1 MHFFVAVGVVVF
13 DGKVEVS
20 FVFVGQLYF
29 EIAVADIV
37 AIKETTNL
45 KLERAA
51 GAEVAVV
58 VIAAAVATKIKID
71 YNLAEVT

>member
-1 MHFFVAVGVVVF
+1 MF

-20 FVFVGQLYF
+20 SVFVGQLYF
-29 EIAVADIV
+29 EIVVADIV

-45 KLERAA
+45 KLERAV

-58 VIAAAVATKIKID
+58 VIAAVATTITID
-71 YNLAEVT
+71 YSLAEVT

>member
-1 MHFFVAVGVVVF
+1 MHFFVAVAVVVF

-45 KLERAA
+45 KLERAV